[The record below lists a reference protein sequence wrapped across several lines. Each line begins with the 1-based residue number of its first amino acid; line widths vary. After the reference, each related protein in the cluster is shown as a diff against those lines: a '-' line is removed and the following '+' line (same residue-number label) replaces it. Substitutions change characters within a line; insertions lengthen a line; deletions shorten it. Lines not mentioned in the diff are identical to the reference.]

1 MFYSCKILIR
11 FNWIADDVYY
21 AINEKFYF
29 VSGLFFYINASVN
42 PLIYN
47 MMSAKYRKAFK
58 NTFCRGY
65 FTMRGTRYVK
75 HMSVI
80 FLTMFYFLETKICQ
94 PKAHHWV
101 ARLIC
106 EWTVVVTPETM
117 KQFEVFLF
125 LLFHH
130 HLDFLQPQ
138 IQLWTWML
146 KNESRLLKYIW
157 RLYSRWEYC

>member
-58 NTFCRGY
+58 NTFCRGS
-65 FTMRGTRYVK
+65 FTMRGSRYVK

-94 PKAHHWV
+94 PKAYH
-101 ARLIC
+101 
-106 EWTVVVTPETM
+106 
-117 KQFEVFLF
+117 
-125 LLFHH
+125 
-130 HLDFLQPQ
+130 
-138 IQLWTWML
+138 
-146 KNESRLLKYIW
+146 
-157 RLYSRWEYC
+157 